1 MTTQYDSYEQFGTSS
16 FFFFNRGIRKF
27 SEMSPSL
34 IELGRSDALNRKSNL
49 DLVSLHSGLVPR
61 GCVGRILHAH
71 PWVVLPLGAKKH
83 LGLQLCG
90 EKRVLVL
97 AGKPPV
103 SQTSS
108 VAHGHAR
115 RPHGLAA

>member
-1 MTTQYDSYEQFGTSS
+1 
-16 FFFFNRGIRKF
+16 
-27 SEMSPSL
+27 MSPSL
-34 IELGRSDALNRKSNL
+34 IELGRSDALNPKSTL

-61 GCVGRILHAH
+61 GCVGRILHADQ
-71 PWVVLPLGAKKH
+71 WVVLPLGAKKH

-108 VAHGHAR
+108 VAYGHAR
-115 RPHGLAA
+115 RPHGPAA

>member
-1 MTTQYDSYEQFGTSS
+1 MYLVISYELL
-16 FFFFNRGIRKF
+16 FFENRGIRKF
-27 SEMSPSL
+27 SEMNPSL
-34 IELGRSDALNRKSNL
+34 IELGRSDALNRKSTL

-83 LGLQLCG
+83 LGLQLGG

-108 VAHGHAR
+108 VAQGHAR
-115 RPHGLAA
+115 RPHGPAA